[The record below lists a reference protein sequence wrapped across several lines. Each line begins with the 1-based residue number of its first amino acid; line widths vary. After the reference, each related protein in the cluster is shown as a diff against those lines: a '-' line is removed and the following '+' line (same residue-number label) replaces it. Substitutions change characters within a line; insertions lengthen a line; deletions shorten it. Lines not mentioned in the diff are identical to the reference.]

1 MHQGST
7 QKVSGNGIKRKT
19 RVTLVIPDVLD
30 RNIEAYSLREG
41 LLKNQVIAA
50 ALEKYLREKG
60 LQPDRPPK
68 VSLSY

>member
-1 MHQGST
+1 MNQSST
-7 QKVSGNGIKRKT
+7 PKVLLKPTSGKT

-41 LLKNQVIAA
+41 LLKNQVVTA
-50 ALEKYLREKG
+50 ALEKFLRDHG
-60 LQPDRPPK
+60 LQPDKPPK

>member
-1 MHQGST
+1 MHQGLR
-7 QKVSGNGIKRKT
+7 QKVSGNGKNRKT

-41 LLKNQVIAA
+41 LLKNQVVAA

-60 LQPDRPPK
+60 LQPDKPPK

>member
-7 QKVSGNGIKRKT
+7 QKVSGNGINRKT

-41 LLKNQVIAA
+41 LLKNQVVAA

-60 LQPDRPPK
+60 LQPDKPPK